1 MKQIVGLQA
10 CICWLLEKGAAAAAT
25 LNLVVVISYPLH
37 LSMNHLQF
45 TTSPHCSYTRR
56 PTIHALLFESLSM
69 LHAPLLTLIPSFHN
83 YFIGILRLFVV
94 ANFVL
99 FLTTQS
105 VLII

>member
-45 TTSPHCSYTRR
+45 TTSPHCFYTRR
-56 PTIHALLFESLSM
+56 PTIHAFFFESLSM